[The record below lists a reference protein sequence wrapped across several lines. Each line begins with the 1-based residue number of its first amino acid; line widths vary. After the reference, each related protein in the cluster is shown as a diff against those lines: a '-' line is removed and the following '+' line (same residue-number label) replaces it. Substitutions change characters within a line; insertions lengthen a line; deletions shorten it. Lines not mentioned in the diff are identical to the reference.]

1 MEKWTNKGLLIRPSK
16 KIWWMY
22 SHVGACC
29 AEVISKNLIKLYI
42 SGRGKDNKSRIGT
55 AVIKWSDKPTVM
67 KISKNPIID
76 IPNFDSLKKLENSY
90 WTFRFVIW
98 KRVS

>member
-42 SGRGKDNKSRIGT
+42 SGRGKIISR
-55 AVIKWSDKPTVM
+55 
-67 KISKNPIID
+67 
-76 IPNFDSLKKLENSY
+76 E
-90 WTFRFVIW
+90 
-98 KRVS
+98 